1 MSHLFVGSS
10 RRSLNAIIILY
21 LCVLLLSSSYINIS
35 SRSSDIFGISCEVF
49 TITSTTS
56 TAMFITI
63 SLIHIHI
70 SGQLYLNQNITI
82 SFNLTI
88 YCLFEII
95 ITVELHRI
103 QQKKAII
110 VNVNILQSYLANY
123 LQSTSF
129 LLLIFDVNVMCK

>member
-35 SRSSDIFGISCEVF
+35 YRSSDIFEISCEVF
-49 TITSTTS
+49 MKTSTTR
-56 TAMFITI
+56 ITI
-63 SLIHIHI
+63 SIKI
-70 SGQLYLNQNITI
+70 SQMKIYFSDHLCLHQNIALNCI
-82 SFNLTI
+82 FP
-88 YCLFEII
+88 II
-95 ITVELHRI
+95 IEIELHRI
-103 QQKKAII
+103 QKKKAII